1 MQPIHIAKSE
11 IVHNKTLPLKKGRS
25 ISTKPRVF
33 RYRYSTA
40 PTSNALEGVTYHHAT
55 VGGLNEMDADC
66 TLSKRVRKTGRYLH
80 AILDREELQ

>member
-1 MQPIHIAKSE
+1 MHQINITKSE
-11 IVHNKTLPLKKGRS
+11 AIHNKALPLKKGRA
-25 ISTKPRVF
+25 ISSKPRVF

-66 TLSKRVRKTGRYLH
+66 TLSKRVRKAGRYLH
-80 AILDREELQ
+80 AILDREELL

>member
-1 MQPIHIAKSE
+1 MYQIRISKSE
-11 IVHNKTLPLKKGRS
+11 AIHNKTLPLKRGRA
-25 ISTKPRVF
+25 IGTKPRVF

-66 TLSKRVRKTGRYLH
+66 TLSKRVRKAGRYLH
-80 AILDREELQ
+80 AILDREELL